1 MSAPPSTRVVARR
14 VFAALRAHDL
24 DRFRTLLDPDAVLTN
39 PLTGTVLRGTEAI
52 VDRIAPLL
60 AAFPDLT
67 PRVNTL
73 IVDDDRAAAE
83 VVRTGTHTEP
93 LVLPRAT
100 IPPTGKEVELAEC
113 VLLRVEDESVVA
125 FTTYT
130 DRRALKERLGL
141 S

>member
-24 DRFRTLLDPDAVLTN
+24 DRFRSLLDPDTTLTN

-52 VDRIAPLL
+52 IDRIEPLL

-67 PRVNTL
+67 PTVKTL

-93 LVLPRAT
+93 LSLPGGT
-100 IPPTGKEVELAEC
+100 VPPTGEDVELAEC
-113 VLLRVEDESVVA
+113 VILRVDEESVVA
-125 FTTYT
+125 LTTYT
-130 DRRALKERLGL
+130 DRRALRDQLGL

>member
-24 DRFRTLLDPDAVLTN
+24 DRFRTLLDPDATLTN
-39 PLTGTVLRGTEAI
+39 PLSGTVLRGTEAI
-52 VDRIAPLL
+52 IDRIEPLL

-67 PRVNTL
+67 PTVKTL

-83 VVRTGTHTEP
+83 VIRTGTHTEP
-93 LVLPRAT
+93 LVLSGET
-100 IPPTGKEVELAEC
+100 IPPTGEEVELPEC

-125 FTTYT
+125 LTAYT
-130 DRRALKERLGL
+130 DRRALREQLGL